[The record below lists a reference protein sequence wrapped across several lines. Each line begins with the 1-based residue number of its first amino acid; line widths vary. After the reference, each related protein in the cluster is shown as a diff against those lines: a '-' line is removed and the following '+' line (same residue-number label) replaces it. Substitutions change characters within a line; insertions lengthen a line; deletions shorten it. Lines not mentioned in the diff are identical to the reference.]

1 MPAEI
6 KGLGTDKVGQI
17 NFFENKSGDRSQSAA
32 AREGKSFMDHLK
44 SSIEDVNHLQNNAD
58 AMAKD
63 VATGKS
69 ENLHETMLAISQAEL
84 AFNFMVQVRN
94 KALEA
99 YQDIMRMPV

>member
-1 MPAEI
+1 MSLEI
-6 KGLGTDKVGQI
+6 KSIVSDKVAQI
-17 NFFENKSGDRSQSAA
+17 ALKDQHTALDNPSQSTKDA
-32 AREGKSFMDHLK
+32 KSFMDHLVGSLK
-44 SSIEDVNHLQNNAD
+44 EVNSLQNNAD
-58 AMAKD
+58 ALAQD

-84 AFNFMVQVRN
+84 SFNLMVQVRN